1 MLHFKE
7 LGDTESVVR
16 NAVYV
21 FMCLIVVYVPSDAL
35 PLCHECSCSSARRV
49 SNLNSNV
56 LLGDNYPH
64 IKLYCNALRI
74 DNVIL

>member
-21 FMCLIVVYVPSDAL
+21 CMCLTVDNFCMYLLMIYH
-35 PLCHECSCSSARRV
+35 CITFCRHECSCSSARRV
-49 SNLNSNV
+49 SNFNTNWITTL
-56 LLGDNYPH
+56 
-64 IKLYCNALRI
+64 I
-74 DNVIL
+74 